1 MKKRKKEKERKETK
15 RSSRIW
21 LLFPSDGIVFSK
33 FLRLYFTFGFDA
45 IIKVIIQKVKQSKKT
60 VLYLVL
66 ELIGVLALKQFD
78 AFFLSV
84 QPSHRVKDVQS
95 Q

>member
-1 MKKRKKEKERKETK
+1 MIV
-15 RSSRIW
+15 S
-21 LLFPSDGIVFSK
+21 PSDGIVFSK